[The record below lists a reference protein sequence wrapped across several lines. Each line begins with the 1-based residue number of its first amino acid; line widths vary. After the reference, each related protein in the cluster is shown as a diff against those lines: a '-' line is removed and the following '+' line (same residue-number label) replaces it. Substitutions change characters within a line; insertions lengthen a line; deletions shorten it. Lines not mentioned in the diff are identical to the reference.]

1 MKRTACV
8 LLTGVLTLS
17 LFAGCGKTEEPT
29 VEQTKESLAFTPS
42 VTEALAQTQPVTEK
56 SGLLWDLHEE
66 NPVDDSLTISL
77 DPNDPE
83 RHDCFESQVLPQ
95 YMERWADNAQILD
108 KNIVGLNGEYIY
120 GWVLF
125 SGTPKAETGWNTFLW
140 EGQPAFCRR
149 FLGRF
154 TEDAFHLEQ
163 SQAAAPLPTLDVPMH
178 FFGEGH
184 PAQERDL
191 SDLRRA
197 ELYVRQLGRTFVIT
211 EPEKLEILG
220 NGLVE
225 LSEHFGLLR
234 FGGIPLEMEGNPLIL
249 DLGDRGQRQI
259 MTDPDG
265 SASTTAWRAR
275 IPVMAQSIFELFG
288 VPLEPAGYS
297 RDVQGNTVVELF
309 AEPFLEREENFE
321 REITVV
327 ISPDNHLVS
336 QTTVETMENGDYES
350 TNTEIQEFTY
360 NAMGKPEIRRITVNG
375 VNSLETYH
383 SERVERYTYDA
394 QGRKI
399 RTDFEHNG
407 ALEGYDLYE
416 YDDQGRRT
424 AVLWY
429 LPDGTLG
436 PASQQS
442 YWWYDEDG
450 LQYDY
455 RYDNKGN
462 VEGTPPE
469 TPVRRGE

>member
-1 MKRTACV
+1 MKRTTCV
-8 LLTGVLTLS
+8 LLTGALTLS
-17 LFAGCGKTEEPT
+17 LFAGCGKSEEPPREPAGAPT
-29 VEQTKESLAFTPS
+29 IATPAA
-42 VTEALAQTQPVTEK
+42 TEALVETQPVAEEA
-56 SGLLWDLHEE
+56 GLLWDLHEE
-66 NPVDDSLTISL
+66 NPVDDSLTIPL
-77 DPNDPE
+77 DPDDPE

-108 KNIVGLNGEYIY
+108 KNIVGLNGEYVY

-125 SGTPKAETGWNTFLW
+125 SGTPKEETGWNTFLW

-154 TEDAFHLEQ
+154 TEDTFHLEQ
-163 SQAAAPLPTLDVPMH
+163 SQAAAPLPALDLPMH

-191 SDLRRA
+191 SDLCRA
-197 ELYVRQLGRTFVIT
+197 ELYVRQLGKNFVIT

-259 MTDPDG
+259 MTAPDG
-265 SASTTAWRAR
+265 SASTTAWLAR
-275 IPVMAQSIFELFG
+275 IPLMAQSIFELFG
-288 VPLEPAGYS
+288 VPLEAAGYS
-297 RDVQGNTVVELF
+297 RDAQGNTVAKLVS
-309 AEPFLEREENFE
+309 EPLLETEEDVT

-327 ISPDNHLVS
+327 ISPDNHLIS

-360 NAMGKPEIRRITVNG
+360 NAMGKPETRCITVNG
-375 VNSLETYH
+375 VNSLQTYQI
-383 SERVERYTYDA
+383 ERVERYAYDD

-399 RTDFEHNG
+399 RTDFEGDG
-407 ALEGYDLYE
+407 ASEGYELYE
-416 YDDQGRRT
+416 YDDQGRQI

-436 PASQQS
+436 PASRQR
-442 YWWYDEDG
+442 YCWYDEDG

-455 RYDNKGN
+455 RYDDKGN

-469 TPVRRGE
+469 TPVRRNS